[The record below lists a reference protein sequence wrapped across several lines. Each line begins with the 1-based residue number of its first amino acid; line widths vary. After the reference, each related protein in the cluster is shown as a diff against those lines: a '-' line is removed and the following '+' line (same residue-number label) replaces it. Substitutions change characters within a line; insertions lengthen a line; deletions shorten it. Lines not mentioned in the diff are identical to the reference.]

1 MKETKTQILLRNFV
15 IELIIYGTMVT
26 AYSIV
31 VLRLLGE
38 PLSRLFDS
46 NLGVY
51 ALVSLVLIV
60 LQGVLLDAIT
70 SFLLDR
76 LRLGRLE

>member
-15 IELIIYGTMVT
+15 IELVIYGTMVT

-31 VLRLLGE
+31 VLRFLGE

-60 LQGVLLDAIT
+60 VQGVLLDAIT

>member
-1 MKETKTQILLRNFV
+1 MEETKTQVLLRNFV

-60 LQGVLLDAIT
+60 VQGVLLDAIT

>member
-1 MKETKTQILLRNFV
+1 MNKQEMRRMVRNFV
-15 IELIIYGTMVT
+15 VELVVYGVLVSV
-26 AYSIV
+26 YSVV

-38 PLSRLFDS
+38 PLARLFGN
-46 NLGVY
+46 NLVAY
-51 ALVSLVLIV
+51 ALISLMLIV
-60 LQGVLLDAIT
+60 AQGVLLDIIT

>member
-60 LQGVLLDAIT
+60 VQGVLLDAIT